1 MTRHTTTSTTGPAR
15 RAAIGLMALGL
26 LLSGCAAGPAAEA
39 PAPSATPTPTPPAA
53 PDPHALSTELAA
65 TFPTE
70 AEWLENYEIGR
81 HCFAETAGQSSC
93 GGEDWPIPG
102 TMSNGF
108 NLRAG
113 VTDVTARAVMVVVA
127 EWNTPEES
135 ATKLEESK
143 AADVLFTGD
152 FDIPF
157 APATNTAGARGA
169 GTLVDLE
176 RDGWTGYR
184 MTQKS
189 VETGS
194 DGSLLDDKGET
205 VTNSIV
211 MTNGPLIFTLRVYWA
226 SPEPGVADAETDVW
240 LDRVFGPEAAE

>member
-1 MTRHTTTSTTGPAR
+1 MTRHTTTSTTGRAR

-39 PAPSATPTPTPPAA
+39 PTTTATPTPTAVA
-53 PDPHALSTELAA
+53 DPHALSTELAA

-93 GGEDWPIPG
+93 GGADWPIPG

-113 VTDVTARAVMVVVA
+113 VTDVTAGAVMVVVA
-127 EWNTPEES
+127 EWNSAEES
-135 ATKLEESK
+135 AAQLEESK

-157 APATNTAGARGA
+157 VPSTKTAGERGA

-184 MTQKS
+184 MTQTS
-189 VETGS
+189 VKTGS
-194 DGSLLDDKGET
+194 DGNPLDDEGET

-226 SPEPGVADAETDVW
+226 SPEPGVADAETDGW
-240 LDRVFGPEAAE
+240 LDRVFGPEAAK